1 MSVKKIHLSIKGMN
15 CASCVNHIETDLQQE
30 KGVKS
35 VNVNFAL
42 EKALVEY
49 DDEKLSFEDIK
60 SVVKKSGYEAVEADE
75 NNHSM
80 HQEDNMNKSGHDHS
94 AHAAVE
100 SDKAIRQRLQKV
112 ITAGILTIIILL
124 LSFVFQISNGHFVMM
139 LLSVGIIYAG
149 REFFKVGVPSLSKLR
164 PDMDSLVA
172 LGVSA
177 AWLYS
182 TYSVLFGHA
191 LEYYMDVGLI
201 TTFILFGRYLEARA
215 KGKASEAIKKLLQ
228 LSPKIAH
235 KVVGD
240 NQTEDIDLEQVQ
252 IGDKL
257 LVKPGEKIP
266 VDGLVIDGQ
275 SAIDESMI
283 TGESIPV
290 DKQVNDKVIGA
301 TINSNKSF
309 TMVADKVG
317 QDTTLAHIVK
327 MVQEAQ
333 MSKAPI
339 QKMVDKV
346 SSYFVWVV
354 IAIAALTLIGW
365 LSISGDIGR
374 SLIYMVTVLIIACPC
389 ALGLATPIS
398 IVVGTGR
405 GASSGI
411 LIKKSESLEKAHK
424 ISTIVFDKTGTL
436 TKGQPEVIDV
446 VGSDKILNIAY
457 SLELNS
463 EHPLAKAVA
472 TRAKD
477 LNIKPQK
484 ISNFE
489 SITGRGI
496 KAKINNQIYLLCNY
510 ALLKDNGVLLSQ
522 EQKKDI
528 KSAESKGQTVLMLA
542 DNKNYLGFIAVAD
555 KLKNSSKQAVSL
567 LKKIGL
573 KTIMLTGDNS
583 LTAQAIA
590 KQVGVDEVYARL
602 MPEEKVDKIKELQ
615 QKGEF
620 VAMVGDGINDA
631 PALAQADVGIAMGT
645 GTDVAVET
653 GDIVLVQG
661 DLMKAA
667 QAIKL
672 SELTLKNIKQN
683 LFWAFIYNSVGIPIA
698 ALGLLNPAISA
709 AAMALSSIS
718 VVINA
723 LRLKMIKL

>member
-1 MSVKKIHLSIKGMN
+1 MSLEKIHLKISGLN
-15 CASCVNHIETDLQQE
+15 CASCVNHIETDLKKT
-30 KGVKS
+30 KGVKM
-35 VNVNFAL
+35 VNVNYAL
-42 EKALVEY
+42 EKAVVEY
-49 DDEKLSFEDIK
+49 DDSQVSVQDIK
-60 SVVKKSGYEAVEADE
+60 GIIKKSGYQAQDE
-75 NNHSM
+75 DQ
-80 HQEDNMNKSGHDHS
+80 HQEHEMKHGGHDHS
-94 AHAAVE
+94 AHAAAE
-100 SDKAIRQRLQKV
+100 SDKAVRQRLQKV

-124 LSFVFQISNGHFVMM
+124 LSFVWQISNGHFIMM
-139 LLSVGIIYAG
+139 LLSVGLIYAG
-149 REFFKVGVPSLSKLR
+149 REFFQVGLPSLFKLR
-164 PDMDSLVA
+164 PDMDSLVS
-172 LGVSA
+172 LGISA

-182 TYSVLFGHA
+182 TYSVLFGSG

-235 KVVGD
+235 KVVEDG
-240 NQTEDIDLEQVQ
+240 QTKDIDLSQVQ

-266 VDGLVIDGQ
+266 VDGHITHGQ
-275 SAIDESMI
+275 STIDESMI
-283 TGESIPV
+283 TGESVPA
-290 DKQVNDKVIGA
+290 DKAVGDKVIGA
-301 TINSNKSF
+301 TINSNKVF

-317 QDTTLAHIVK
+317 KDTVLAHIVK
-327 MVQEAQ
+327 MVQDAQ

-339 QKMVDKV
+339 QKLVDKV
-346 SSYFVWVV
+346 SSYFVWGVIV
-354 IAIAALTLIGW
+354 IAILTLFGWISFSGNIGQ
-365 LSISGDIGR
+365 

-436 TKGQPEVIDV
+436 TKGQPEVMDV
-446 VGSDKILNIAY
+446 FGGDEVLSIAY
-457 SLELNS
+457 SLEANS
-463 EHPLAKAVA
+463 EHPLAKAVI
-472 TRAKD
+472 AKAKETK
-477 LNIKPQK
+477 LKPEK

-489 SITGRGI
+489 AITGRGI
-496 KAKINNQIYLLCNY
+496 KAQLDSKTYLLGNY
-510 ALLKDNGVLLSQ
+510 ALLKDNGVLLSD
-522 EQKKDI
+522 EQKKNI
-528 KSAESKGQTVLMLA
+528 KSAEAKGHTVLMLS
-542 DNKNYLGFIAVAD
+542 DSENYLGFIAVAD
-555 KLKNSSKQAVSL
+555 KLKNTSKQAVSQL
-567 LKKIGL
+567 RKIGL
-573 KTIMLTGDNS
+573 STVMLTGDNS

-590 KQVGVDEVYARL
+590 KQAGVDEVYARL
-602 MPEEKVDKIKELQ
+602 MPEEKVNKIKELQ
-615 QKGEF
+615 QKGQF
-620 VAMVGDGINDA
+620 VAMIGDGINDA

-661 DLMKAA
+661 DLMKAV

-672 SELTLKNIKQN
+672 SESTLRNIKQN
-683 LFWAFIYNSVGIPIA
+683 LFWAFIYNTVGIPIA

-718 VVINA
+718 VVLNA
-723 LRLKMIKL
+723 LRLKMTKL